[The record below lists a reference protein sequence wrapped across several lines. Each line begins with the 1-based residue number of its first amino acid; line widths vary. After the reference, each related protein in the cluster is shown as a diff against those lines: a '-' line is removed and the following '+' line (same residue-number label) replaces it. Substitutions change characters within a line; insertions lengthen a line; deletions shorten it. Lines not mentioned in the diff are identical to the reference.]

1 MEIQE
6 DLQVL
11 KNILN
16 SRLLHQLNLHVICL
30 VDTISERIQM
40 DLDLDVKIKQKRYL
54 NIKEVFV

>member
-1 MEIQE
+1 MEIQA

-11 KNILN
+11 KSILN